1 MARKYINLFDEQGNP
16 VRVPLGADAENV
28 DIEPINGMEAENVQE
43 AIEELAGQQVTIE
56 MDDVPTPGSTKAVKS
71 GGVYTA
77 LGSKQDKLTAGQN
90 ISISQQGVI
99 SATGG
104 GSDAAGM
111 NGECVDLNVGLTQG
125 YKINNESGA
134 LVQSSGYYV
143 TDEISSTGRVGKF
156 LFMPEG
162 KVEGDISATFR
173 RYHKENGNIVVDDSV
188 PVERYGNNP
197 NVIIP
202 IMGSDEFYQIAVNSS
217 IGTSAKVYLVTKRWL
232 KCHGLCT
239 DWAGKKWLMYGDSY
253 VGGYTL
259 GNPKDTWHSLFSY
272 AHCAKYTNKGYNG
285 IGLVRAPNVTDNL
298 ITLLDTWLLDGNG
311 DPLDVDCLGV
321 TIGRNDYSA
330 GVSIGT
336 IDDEID
342 ITVQNWKESATF
354 MGALNYLC
362 KWLID
367 NYTCKLLEDEVNY
380 KGTRIFFITPWYFLD
395 NMPNAVAE
403 PVDYVDAV
411 KAVAGKWG
419 IPCFDA
425 ARQSGINVQND
436 AFRTAFFNEL
446 ADTSHLNKAGHRRM
460 ALGPVC
466 KWLEN
471 LFSE

>member
-1 MARKYINLFDEQGNP
+1 MARKYINLFDDQGNP
-16 VRVPLGADAENV
+16 VRVPIGADASNV
-28 DIEPINGMEAENVQE
+28 DIESIDGMEAENVQE
-43 AIEELAGQQVTIE
+43 AIEELAGQQTTIE
-56 MDDVPTPGSTKAVKS
+56 MDDVPTQGSAKAVKS
-71 GGVYTA
+71 GGVFTELA
-77 LGSKQDKLTAGQN
+77 SKQNKLTPGQN

-99 SATGG
+99 SATGT
-104 GSDAAGM
+104 DAADVDG
-111 NGECVDLNVGLTQG
+111 GCVDLEISVTKG
-125 YKINNESGA
+125 YINNETGA
-134 LVQSSGYYV
+134 IVQNNQNYV
-143 TDEISSTGRVGKF
+143 TEEITSTERVGKF

-162 KVEGDISATFR
+162 KSVFGAVFR
-173 RYHKENGNIVVDDSV
+173 RYHKENGNVVVDDSV
-188 PVERYGNNP
+188 PIQRYGNNP

-202 IMGSDEFYQIAVNSS
+202 IMESDVFYQIGVNPSV
-217 IGTSAKVYLVTKRWL
+217 GTSAKVYLVTKRWL
-232 KCHGLCT
+232 KRRGLCT

-342 ITVQNWKESATF
+342 ITVQNWKASATF

-367 NYTCKLLEDEVNY
+367 NYTDK
-380 KGTRIFFITPWYFLD
+380 RIFFITPWYFLD
-395 NMPNAVAE
+395 NMPNTVAD

-411 KAVAGKWG
+411 KTIAGKWG

-425 ARQSGINVQND
+425 ARQSGISVQND

-446 ADTSHLNKAGHRRM
+446 ADTSHLNVEGHRRM

>member
-28 DIEPINGMEAENVQE
+28 DLATIAGLNSTNVQ
-43 AIEELAGQQVTIE
+43 AALAELL
-56 MDDVPTPGSTKAVKS
+56 TKLAQ
-71 GGVYTA
+71 
-77 LGSKQDKLTAGQN
+77 KQGILTAGQN
-90 ISISQQGVI
+90 ISISEQGVI
-99 SATGG
+99 SAT

-134 LVQSSGYYV
+134 LVESASYYV

-173 RYHKENGNIVVDDSV
+173 RYHKENGNVVVDDSV
-188 PVERYGNNP
+188 PVQRYGNNP

-202 IMGSDEFYQIAVNSS
+202 IMDSNEFFQIAVNSS

-330 GVSIGT
+330 GVALGA

-342 ITVQNWKESATF
+342 ITVQNWKASATF
-354 MGALNYLC
+354 MGGLNYIC

-367 NYTCKLLEDEVNY
+367 NYTDKH
-380 KGTRIFFITPWYFLD
+380 IFFITPWYFLD
-395 NMPNAVAE
+395 NMPNTVAE

-411 KAVAGKWG
+411 KTIAGKWG

-425 ARQSGINVQND
+425 ARQSGISVQND